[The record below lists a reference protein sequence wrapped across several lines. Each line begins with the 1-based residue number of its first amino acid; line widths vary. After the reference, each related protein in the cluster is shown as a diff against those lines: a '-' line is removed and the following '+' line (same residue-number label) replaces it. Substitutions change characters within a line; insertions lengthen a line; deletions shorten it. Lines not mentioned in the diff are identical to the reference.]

1 MGGPLTYTDARG
13 QHITDRMLELSRPQ
27 PGERV
32 LELAC
37 GTGGPGL
44 DAAPLVAPGGDVVI
58 SDFAAEM
65 TAIAAERIAERGL
78 PNASA
83 RVLDL
88 EHIDEADASYDVV
101 LCREG
106 LMLVPDPE
114 LAASEIR
121 RILRPGG
128 RVAISVWGP
137 RERNPWLGVV
147 FDAVTEQLGVPTPPP
162 GIPHPFSLAD
172 ANELRDVLAAAGLAR
187 RPGRRALDAVPRGIG
202 RRVVG
207 AHRRPRRAA
216 GEEARRAPG
225 GRRTGAEA
233 PRRRGGRRLPDA
245 RRARDP
251 GRVSGGERGQSGR
264 SGTVK
269 PGSRP
274 SSTARLTAFEPN
286 RRRTSSS
293 AASSA
298 SLRPGSKGSSS

>member
-1 MGGPLTYTDARG
+1 MSTITTTPDPLRAQLHAMWSGVAGAWAAHLAYIDARG
-13 QHITDRMLELSRPQ
+13 QHITDRMLELARPR

-44 DAAPLVAPGGDVVI
+44 DAAPLVDPGGEVVI
-58 SDFAAEM
+58 SDVAAEM

-78 PNASA
+78 LNASA

-88 EHIDEADASYDVV
+88 EHIDEADRSYDVV

-114 LAASEIR
+114 LAAREIR

-137 RERNPWLGVV
+137 RERNPWLSVV

-172 ANELRDVLAAAGLAR
+172 AGELEYVLAAAGLAR
-187 RPGRRALDAVPRGIG
+187 VQVGELSTPYRAASVDEWWERTAALAGPLAMKLAELPDEAARALRQ
-202 RRVVG
+202 
-207 AHRRPRRAA
+207 RAA
-216 GEEARRAPG
+216 EAIGAYRTPAGLEIPGVCLVASAVNPEGAAP
-225 GRRTGAEA
+225 
-233 PRRRGGRRLPDA
+233 
-245 RRARDP
+245 
-251 GRVSGGERGQSGR
+251 
-264 SGTVK
+264 
-269 PGSRP
+269 
-274 SSTARLTAFEPN
+274 
-286 RRRTSSS
+286 
-293 AASSA
+293 
-298 SLRPGSKGSSS
+298 

>member
-1 MGGPLTYTDARG
+1 MAYVDARG
-13 QHITDRMLELSRPQ
+13 QHVTDRLLELVQPR

-44 DAAPLVAPGGDVVI
+44 DAAPLVAPGGEVVI

-65 TAIAAERIAERGL
+65 TAIAAGRIAELGL
-78 PNASA
+78 PNAST

-88 EHIDEADASYDVV
+88 ERIDEPRDSYDVV

-106 LMLVPDPE
+106 LMLVPDPS
-114 LAASEIR
+114 LAAREIR

-147 FDAVTEQLGVPTPPP
+147 FDAVSEQLGVPTPQP

-172 ANELRDVLAAAGLAR
+172 AGELGEVLTAAGLGP
-187 RPGRRALDAVPRGIG
+187 RPGRRALDAVPSGIG

-207 AHRRPRRAA
+207 ADRRPRGAA
-216 GEEARRAPG
+216 GEQLAALPDEGGAGPAAARR
-225 GRRTGAEA
+225 RRD
-233 PRRRGGRRLPDA
+233 RRLPHA

-251 GRVSGGERGQSGR
+251 GRVPGRERRQSGR
-264 SGTVK
+264 SGTVR

-274 SSTARLTAFEPN
+274 SRTARLTAFEPN

-293 AASSA
+293 ASSRA
-298 SLRPGSKGSSS
+298 PSLRSGSNGSSS